1 MMDERKEPYIEQQA
15 EGNALY
21 TELQRQTLA
30 EAQRLSGKV
39 WTDYNAH
46 DPGVTLAD
54 TANYALIELDYK
66 LGFPLPD
73 YLSDRESAFDP
84 ERFGL
89 FPPADVY
96 TTAPITADDYRRLLL
111 ARIPG
116 LEDVLV
122 SCDKE
127 TGGYTM
133 RPVVSPFEDAPEDI
147 ERQVWQVYNSHRNL
161 CEHLDRVE
169 TAHPEE
175 LEFHAD
181 FEIEAGHDAT
191 ALLAEIYRTI
201 LRYLC
206 HTATLSTPEEDAE
219 GIFPET
225 WLEGS
230 EDIVRTVI
238 PKQKDTE
245 SELYMQ
251 LRGIG
256 GIRSFAT
263 CYLMRDGEPAS
274 DLSQG
279 FGLKIPRKDEELK
292 VRIRCGRTE
301 VKPDMEKFLT
311 LLETIHRI
319 EERNRDKKTSGTT
332 HCWSIPS
339 GTFRDIFSHY
349 PIASDFPPCYCLS
362 PGTQPPSSFG
372 AYTQLHD
379 WAMKNG
385 LEELERLPVA
395 LSIREEDFSMEDR
408 RLKSR
413 YLDFLDRLYGIDTF
427 PDWLQE
433 MDAYGETE
441 EETLLRR
448 MDCLRQAARLL
459 RCRAQAPDFT
469 SSDSR
474 KGGSYNIAAAKE
486 RFCRLLGINMDE
498 SRPSGNVLPGHNL
511 VLMKNGG
518 KSPSFRDKLT
528 ARLIDEKLLDAD
540 HVEMLEPM
548 EHPKDRKEVLEQ
560 YAMLRRELPVFN
572 HNFISGGLFR
582 GGIRLSDYRIV
593 PAAENEYMLVFRNR
607 EERIWM
613 NLGRTDSKEQLNEF
627 GNILRRYLLEL
638 NRACETLYIV
648 EPSLSGRNQPF
659 ILWLVLPAWTA
670 RFHTPRFRDA
680 CRSLLR
686 SLIPAHITGT
696 LYWMDCGPMQEFE
709 DCYHLW
715 RKALEKK
722 YDEDASILL
731 DEMEDILGKAEET
744 EALDDTD

>member
-54 TANYALIELDYK
+54 TANYALTELDYK

-181 FEIEAGHDAT
+181 FEIEAAHDAT

-349 PIASDFPPCYCLS
+349 SIASDFPPCYCLS

-548 EHPKDRKEVLEQ
+548 EQRSAGTVCH
-560 YAMLRRELPVFN
+560 
-572 HNFISGGLFR
+572 
-582 GGIRLSDYRIV
+582 
-593 PAAENEYMLVFRNR
+593 AAQGASRV
-607 EERIWM
+607 
-613 NLGRTDSKEQLNEF
+613 
-627 GNILRRYLLEL
+627 
-638 NRACETLYIV
+638 
-648 EPSLSGRNQPF
+648 QP
-659 ILWLVLPAWTA
+659 
-670 RFHTPRFRDA
+670 
-680 CRSLLR
+680 
-686 SLIPAHITGT
+686 
-696 LYWMDCGPMQEFE
+696 
-709 DCYHLW
+709 
-715 RKALEKK
+715 
-722 YDEDASILL
+722 
-731 DEMEDILGKAEET
+731 
-744 EALDDTD
+744 